1 MFVIAQHLNAAAHL
15 SGLSIGID
23 VLLLLVLLALSAS
36 FSASEAVLFSLTPL
50 QLERAVA
57 SPNPFRRLAAQIMRR
72 PKDALMTL
80 LVSNTAVNVLF
91 FAVSYVLFVHVAGL
105 GGAWVTPVAGAGSV
119 LVIVALGEVLPK
131 VVGVGLADRL
141 APLSATVVRIAGV
154 VARPLGRVLDLVLV
168 EPLSRIMRP
177 ESGRPAAAA
186 SALSRVELRTL
197 LEMSRRGG
205 TLLPLED
212 TFLRAVI
219 DLGHVRVRD
228 VMVPRVEMTA
238 YDVRGTPDGL
248 RDLMRATRYK
258 KIPVFDGTRDNIVG
272 LVYAKV
278 LFFNPDKTLRELVQP
293 VRFVPELAT
302 CEQLLVHFRS
312 TKTQLAIAVDE
323 YGGVAGLVTLE
334 DVIEQIVGELHDPE
348 DVPDEPD
355 IQPLPDG
362 AYDIS
367 GQLSVH
373 YWVETFALP
382 PRVERVAT
390 VGGLVMARLGRPAQ
404 AGDVVELGN
413 IRLQVTRVRRRRIER
428 LQLRLKDTTEGG
440 PGAE

>member
-1 MFVIAQHLNAAAHL
+1 
-15 SGLSIGID
+15 
-23 VLLLLVLLALSAS
+23 
-36 FSASEAVLFSLTPL
+36 
-50 QLERAVA
+50 
-57 SPNPFRRLAAQIMRR
+57 
-72 PKDALMTL
+72 
-80 LVSNTAVNVLF
+80 
-91 FAVSYVLFVHVAGL
+91 
-105 GGAWVTPVAGAGSV
+105 
-119 LVIVALGEVLPK
+119 
-131 VVGVGLADRL
+131 
-141 APLSATVVRIAGV
+141 
-154 VARPLGRVLDLVLV
+154 
-168 EPLSRIMRP
+168 
-177 ESGRPAAAA
+177 
-186 SALSRVELRTL
+186 
-197 LEMSRRGG
+197 
-205 TLLPLED
+205 
-212 TFLRAVI
+212 
-219 DLGHVRVRD
+219 
-228 VMVPRVEMTA
+228 
-238 YDVRGTPDGL
+238 
-248 RDLMRATRYK
+248 
-258 KIPVFDGTRDNIVG
+258 VFDGTRDNIVG